1 MNTNMIKKRRK
12 INIVLQTMKDGDDD
26 DDDDDDKN
34 VAKSVTCLMH
44 MGCTTD
50 KLQNKPQDYCV
61 KKIAS

>member
-1 MNTNMIKKRRK
+1 
-12 INIVLQTMKDGDDD
+12 MKDGDDD